1 MFHFI
6 PDEIDFSNEETYN
19 QMQNQ
24 LSLALQ
30 SILNSEKIHLN
41 SWKIY
46 CFLRNHGWNR
56 LFLKY

>member
-30 SILNSEKIHLN
+30 SYLNSEKYI
-41 SWKIY
+41 
-46 CFLRNHGWNR
+46 
-56 LFLKY
+56 